1 MDLEFGPSILSKRD
15 VLLNSRNQHSL
26 EMEVMPPDMKFM
38 PHQSSHRFLIK
49 LRHYG
54 IDQLYLC
61 KIP

>member
-38 PHQSSHRFLIK
+38 PHH
-49 LRHYG
+49 
-54 IDQLYLC
+54 IDFS
-61 KIP
+61 